1 MDFSGAVTFAML
13 MAAQLTALIAV
24 WDFHRA
30 ERASGGE

>member
-1 MDFSGAVTFAML
+1 MDFIGAVTFAML

-24 WDFHRA
+24 CDFHRT